1 MTTPAT
7 IQQELTRTIA
17 KVDFANAKERFSGK
31 VRENFVFR
39 NGRMAIVVTDR
50 VSAFDFKLGTIPF
63 KGQVLNRLSSWWFNK
78 LDDIGVPHHY
88 LSAPHPNISLV
99 RHAKP
104 LPIEFVI
111 RAYLTG
117 TTTTSSWYA
126 YQHHDR
132 MISGQRMPAGMKKNE
147 RFPEPIST
155 PSTKA
160 TDGHDANI
168 SRAEILK
175 AGLIEEEV
183 FDRAERYAFKMFS
196 HGQQVARERGLE
208 LVDTKY
214 EMGLTERGELI
225 VIDEVHTPD
234 SSRYWIADSYSE
246 RVKAA
251 KEPES
256 LDKEF
261 VRRMIV
267 DAGYDVSSNADPATY
282 LTDKVR
288 VEAAVRYIRLY
299 EQMTGE
305 PIDLIN
311 TSESEIVD
319 ALSTIALQGP
329 VSG

>member
-1 MTTPAT
+1 MTTTAT
-7 IQQELTRTIA
+7 IRQELTRTITG
-17 KVDFANAKERFSGK
+17 VDFAGAKEKFSGK

-50 VSAFDFKLGTIPF
+50 VSAFDFNLGTIPF
-63 KGQVLNRLSSWWFNK
+63 KGQVLNRLSSWWFTK
-78 LDDIGVPHHY
+78 LDDIRIPHHF

-99 RHAKP
+99 RHATP

-147 RFPEPIST
+147 PFPEPIST
-155 PSTKA
+155 PSTKPTA
-160 TDGHDANI
+160 GHDANI

-175 AGLIEEEV
+175 AGLVEEEV
-183 FDRAERYAFKMFS
+183 FDRAERYAFEMFS
-196 HGQQVARERGLE
+196 HGQRVARERGLE

-214 EMGLTERGELI
+214 EMGLTERGDLI

-234 SSRYWIADSYSE
+234 SSRYWISDTYSE
-246 RVKAA
+246 RIAA
-251 KEPES
+251 GKEPEN

-267 DAGYDVSSNADPATY
+267 DAGYDVSSSDEPAAY

-288 VEAAVRYIRLY
+288 VGAAERYIRLY

-305 PIDLIN
+305 PIDLVN
-311 TSESEIVD
+311 TSESEIID
-319 ALSTIALQGP
+319 ALSTIAA
-329 VSG
+329 